1 MSPRAGRLHL
11 AGRWA
16 LPWALAAL
24 CAHPAGAASAVYRC
38 GQTYQQTP
46 CPAGQVLNID
56 DSRSP
61 GQQREA
67 REAMAADQRVA
78 RQLAA
83 ERKAREKTLKPQTQ
97 AAGIRAPGPA
107 PAASAAAAPDVDP
120 LCAAHRGKKVKVR
133 CRNGQPL
140 YLAPSPAAK

>member
-1 MSPRAGRLHL
+1 MSPRAGRLHR

-24 CAHPAGAASAVYRC
+24 SATACAATEVYRC

-46 CPAGQVLNID
+46 CPAGQTLTLD

-61 GQQREA
+61 AQQREA
-67 REAMAADQRVA
+67 REAMAADQRLA

-83 ERKAREKTLKPQTQ
+83 ERKAREKALKPQTQ

-107 PAASAAAAPDVDP
+107 AAASAAAAPEVDP
-120 LCAAHRGKKVKVR
+120 LCASHRGKKLKVR